1 MNKLIATA
9 SPHFHRP
16 RTTRSIMLDVIIA
29 LIPAVIASVIF
40 FGLRSLLVLV
50 DCVSVC
56 VFSEWGFEKICKKE
70 NTVGDLWAVVTRVI
84 LALHLP
90 VPEWIF
96 EKICKKEKTSGDLS
110 AVVTGVIL
118 ALNLPVDVPLWQ
130 ATLGA
135 VIAIVVIKQLFGG
148 IGQNF
153 ANPAAT
159 ARIVLMTA
167 FSGTM
172 TSWAVPQAFNLLPD
186 ATTGATPL
194 ALMTKGD
201 LTHLPSYLDMFL
213 GNTGGCLGETS
224 VLALVLGGLYLLFRG
239 VITWHIPVSFI
250 GTVALMS
257 LVCGQDVLA
266 QVLSGG
272 LMIGAFFMA
281 TDYSSSPA
289 TKWGKIIYG
298 VGCGL
303 ITILIRFWGNFP
315 EGVSFALLIMSILT
329 PYIEK
334 LTRSKP
340 LVGEVDES

>member
-1 MNKLIATA
+1 MNQMISAV

-29 LIPAVIASVIF
+29 LVPAMIASVLIF
-40 FGLRSLLVLV
+40 GFRSLLVIA
-50 DCVSVC
+50 DCVAVC
-56 VFSEWGFEKICKKE
+56 MLSEWGFEKLCKKE
-70 NTVGDLWAVVTRVI
+70 NTI
-84 LALHLP
+84 
-90 VPEWIF
+90 
-96 EKICKKEKTSGDLS
+96 GDLS
-110 AVVTGVIL
+110 AVVTGIIL
-118 ALNLPVDVPLWQ
+118 ALNLPVTIPLWQ
-130 ATLGA
+130 AALGS
-135 VIAIVVIKQLFGG
+135 VIAIVVVKQLFGG

-159 ARIVLMTA
+159 ARIILLTA

-172 TSWAVPQAFNLLPD
+172 TSWAVPQPFNFMPD

-194 ALMTKGD
+194 SLIAKGE
-201 LTHLPSYLDMFL
+201 TGSLPSYLDMFL
-213 GNTGGCLGETS
+213 GNTGGCLGETCA
-224 VLALVLGGLYLLFRG
+224 LALILGGVYLLIRG
-239 VITWHIPVSFI
+239 VISWHTPVAFI

-281 TDYSSSPA
+281 TDYSSTPA
-289 TKWGKIIYG
+289 TKWGKIIFG

-315 EGVSFALLIMSILT
+315 EGVSFSLLIMNILT

-340 LVGEVDES
+340 LVGEVDK